1 MIATIQKYFRRWED
15 EIIGWASCAFG
26 VVIIVI
32 LLGLAYIPEWTI
44 PAIAV
49 ATLILA
55 IAQWP

>member
-1 MIATIQKYFRRWED
+1 MNSEV
-15 EIIGWASCAFG
+15 

-55 IAQWP
+55 IAQWPQLPRKASR